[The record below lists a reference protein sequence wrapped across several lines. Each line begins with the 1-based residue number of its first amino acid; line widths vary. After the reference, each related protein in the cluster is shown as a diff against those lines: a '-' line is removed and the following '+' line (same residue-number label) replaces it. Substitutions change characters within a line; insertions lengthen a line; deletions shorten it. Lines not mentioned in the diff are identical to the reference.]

1 LCRIPEDPHHWN
13 GFSGEKRILYGHS
26 AHHFFFSSST
36 IHVSLPRLITDYEVQ
51 KYLSF
56 QLPVI
61 RYRERFCNTWSNT
74 GCIQVAEKGAR
85 KPNGL

>member
-1 LCRIPEDPHHWN
+1 
-13 GFSGEKRILYGHS
+13 GEKRILYGQS

-36 IHVSLPRLITDYEVQ
+36 IHVSLPRLITDYEMQ

-61 RYRERFCNTWSNT
+61 RYRERFW
-74 GCIQVAEKGAR
+74 QYME
-85 KPNGL
+85 

>member
-13 GFSGEKRILYGHS
+13 GFSGEKRILYGQS

-36 IHVSLPRLITDYEVQ
+36 IHVSLSRLITDYEMQ

-61 RYRERFCNTWSNT
+61 RYRERFW
-74 GCIQVAEKGAR
+74 QYME
-85 KPNGL
+85 

>member
-1 LCRIPEDPHHWN
+1 
-13 GFSGEKRILYGHS
+13 KRILYGHS

-61 RYRERFCNTWSNT
+61 RYRERFW
-74 GCIQVAEKGAR
+74 QYME
-85 KPNGL
+85 

>member
-1 LCRIPEDPHHWN
+1 ADRNRSHWSTSKTPSYTKSVSWQHHRELCRIPEDPHHWN

-51 KYLSF
+51 KISF
-56 QLPVI
+56 FSVT
-61 RYRERFCNTWSNT
+61 CH
-74 GCIQVAEKGAR
+74 
-85 KPNGL
+85 

>member
-1 LCRIPEDPHHWN
+1 MPYSEDPHHWN
-13 GFSGEKRILYGHS
+13 GFSGEKRILYGQS

-36 IHVSLPRLITDYEVQ
+36 IHVSLPRLITDYEMQ

-61 RYRERFCNTWSNT
+61 RYREILAIH
-74 GCIQVAEKGAR
+74 GVIQDVFK
-85 KPNGL
+85 